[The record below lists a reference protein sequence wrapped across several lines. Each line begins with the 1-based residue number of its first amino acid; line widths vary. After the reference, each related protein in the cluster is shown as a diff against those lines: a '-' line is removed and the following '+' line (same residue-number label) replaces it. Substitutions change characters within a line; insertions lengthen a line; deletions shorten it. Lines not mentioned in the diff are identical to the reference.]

1 MKLPSLFPLL
11 FATGV
16 LSSVSSADVFQLDLE
31 IYVFRNSDFAQIT
44 LGHDMPVAE
53 ERGESFVTPAVVNF
67 DQHSLKLAEGERIW
81 DEPGKK
87 APAQLSLV
95 SMPRLVVA
103 PLQEAS
109 VLSSMPLQ
117 YMEKMSDGTLQVRNI
132 ESDSPEAPRY
142 RLNFQVGKLDE
153 TGLAPLSCQLE
164 VVTVSG
170 REKIAGVALDVGRP
184 ILARFTESFQQRVRP
199 GDWSGHLLRRPQG
212 GDYGLLFLFKV
223 TRVAGA
229 TVATGEVMT
238 AEELDRFVSNYYRK
252 PQPERVATAIAA
264 MDMHRVLDPNSDRQF
279 RPRQSRAIYGG
290 FSDDTPVLDSS
301 KTVPKRDFWVYVGFL
316 AEVIAANPG
325 RVAEWEKVA
334 RKGWLTRD
342 CFRAALKYRTPG
354 ALLAVKEPWIYRPS
368 AILTFG
374 NSWGST
380 NSALWGAF
388 YASGNPA
395 YVHTLIEQLHQ
406 FGPQESDPHRLGAMW
421 SLAVHAP
428 EHEVVRASL
437 EMAREQAEPRL
448 RAVLD
453 DVLANDLTVVQRHI
467 ALIDTRTRQGH
478 SAGYKGL
485 RDSGYY
491 GPVSPAQEMPARPQ
505 GR

>member
-1 MKLPSLFPLL
+1 MRFSQLILLVLTTGLLRSLSAADAFKLE
-11 FATGV
+11 
-16 LSSVSSADVFQLDLE
+16 LE
-31 IYVFRNSDFAQIT
+31 IFVFRDADFEQIT
-44 LGHDMPVAE
+44 LGSGLPVAE
-53 ERGESFVTPAVVNF
+53 GRGEVFAAPAVLNF
-67 DQHSLKLAEGERIW
+67 GKHSLKLTAGERSW
-81 DEPGKK
+81 DTPGKK
-87 APAQLSLV
+87 APASLSPV
-95 SMPRLVVA
+95 SMPTLVVA

-109 VLSSMPLQ
+109 VRGAMPLQ
-117 YMEKMSDGTLQVRNI
+117 YIEKMPDGSLQVRNI

-142 RLNFQVGKLDE
+142 QLSLQAGNPDE
-153 TGLAPLSCQLE
+153 TGSVSVTFHLELA
-164 VVTVSG
+164 TVSG
-170 REKIAGVALDVGRP
+170 REKIAGVDLDVGRP
-184 ILARFTESFQQRVRP
+184 ILARLTEGFQLRVRP
-199 GDWSGHLLRRPQG
+199 GDWSGFVLRRPQG
-212 GDYGLLFLFKV
+212 GNYGLLLLLKA
-223 TRVAGA
+223 TSVAGE

-238 AEELDRFVSNYYRK
+238 AEELDRFVSNYYRQ
-252 PQPERVATAIAA
+252 PRPERIAAAVAA
-264 MDMHRVLDPNSDRQF
+264 MDRHRVLDPNPDRQF
-279 RPRQSRAIYGG
+279 RPRRSPAIYGG

-301 KTVPKRDFWVYVGFL
+301 PAVPKRDFWVYVGFL

-342 CFRAALKYRTPG
+342 CFRAALKFRTPG

-374 NSWGST
+374 NSWGGT

-395 YVHTLIEQLHQ
+395 YVHKLIEQLRHI
-406 FGPQESDPHRLGAMW
+406 GPQESDPHRLGAMW
-421 SLAVHAP
+421 SLAVQAP
-428 EHEVVRASL
+428 EHEVVRTSL

-467 ALIDTRTRQGH
+467 ALIDPRMRQGD

-491 GPVSPAQEMPARPQ
+491 GPVSPAQEMPPK
-505 GR
+505 